1 MQRPLTPASVQSES
15 TKHWPGGGVPFKL
28 QLPALTAGCAHAK
41 SLERLL
47 TGGHTL
53 LPELLPEPPL
63 PELLDDP
70 LPEEPLLIESSPDP
84 STAPPPS
91 PSPPLGPNNE
101 LRAQS
106 AQSKAAV
113 AAATTTPDRP

>member
-1 MQRPLTPASVQSES
+1 MQRPLTPAVQSES

-28 QLPALTAGCAHAK
+28 QLPVTAAGCVHAE
-41 SLERLL
+41 SPTRLL

-53 LPELLPEPPL
+53 LPELLPEPPP

-70 LPEEPLLIESSPDP
+70 PLEEPLLFEPSPDP
-84 STAPPPS
+84 SMAPPSS
-91 PSPPLGPNNE
+91 PSPPFGSPSE

-106 AQSKAAV
+106 AQRMAAI
-113 AAATTTPDRP
+113 AAATTTPDRA